1 MHKPFAFFLRDWRIQ
16 LSYPIALA
24 LEFAGILF
32 TTFFYFFLSRLLGD
46 APTPYLAAYG
56 GDYFAFALIGLSLQ
70 FYSGTGLD
78 SFVRSVREAQMTG
91 TLEAMLLTPTRLS
104 TIILSSCIWDYS
116 LTTVRAGVA
125 LVVGILLAGLR
136 LEQGNVG
143 AAVLILLLTIVAFSS
158 IGVIAAAFIIVFK
171 RGNPVAWFFNTVAT
185 LVGGVFY
192 PVEIMPQPLQWVS
205 KVVPLTHAVRAMR
218 RALLLDMPT
227 RDLLPDIGILVLF
240 CLILVPLS
248 LFIFRRAVNR
258 ARRDGSL
265 THY

>member
-1 MHKPFAFFLRDWRIQ
+1 MRKPLAFFLRDWRIQ
-16 LSYPIALA
+16 SSYPIALA

-32 TTFFYFFLSRLLGD
+32 TTFFYFFLSRLLGN
-46 APTPYLAAYG
+46 APAPYLAAYG

-70 FYSGTGLD
+70 FYNGTGLD
-78 SFVRSVREAQMTG
+78 SFVRSVREAQITG

-104 TIILSSCIWDYS
+104 TIILSSCLWDYS

-125 LVVGILLAGLR
+125 LAVGTLLVGLR
-136 LEQGNVG
+136 LDRGNLG
-143 AAVLILLLTIVAFSS
+143 AALLILLLTIIAFSG
-158 IGVIAAAFIIVFK
+158 IGIIASAFIVVFK
-171 RGNPVAWFFNTVAT
+171 RGDPVTWFFNAAAT

-192 PVEIMPQPLQWVS
+192 PVEIMPQPLQWLS
-205 KVVPLTHAVRAMR
+205 NFVPLTHAVRAMR
-218 RALLLDMPT
+218 RALLLGMPT
-227 RDLLPDIGILVLF
+227 RDLLPDIGILALF

-248 LFIFRRAVNR
+248 LFVFRRAVNR